1 MQKIGK
7 EKKCEEERER
17 YNNKRNEAR
26 YKEKIKNIEKGQST
40 ERKYYKIMN

>member
-17 YNNKRNEAR
+17 YLSQKLSSNSWE
-26 YKEKIKNIEKGQST
+26 EIKQN
-40 ERKYYKIMN
+40 